1 MPLNQEKVIL
11 KSPEEIEKIRK
22 SGAIVAHVHAVLRDR
37 IKPGM
42 TTMDLENIAE
52 KETLAKNAIPAFKGY
67 HGFPFC
73 LCTSVNEEVV
83 HGMPSARR
91 VLKVG
96 DIVGVDFGV
105 LLDGFYGDS
114 AYTLAVGKID
124 EEAQRL
130 MDATQASLAAGIE
143 KCLIGNRLQDVSAAV
158 QKVAEAGGYSIVRD
172 FVGHGIGRGLHE
184 PPQVPNYG
192 TEGKGIRLKEG
203 LVLAIEPMVNEG
215 DFKVKVLEDGW
226 TAVTADGKRSAHFEH
241 TVAITAD
248 GPDILTKLI

>member
-1 MPLNQEKVIL
+1 MPLSQERVIL
-11 KSPEEIEKIRK
+11 KTPEEIEKIRI
-22 SGAIVAHVHAVLRDR
+22 SGSIVAHVHAVLKDK

-83 HGMPSARR
+83 HGMPSAKR
-91 VLKVG
+91 VLNEG
-96 DIVGVDFGV
+96 DIVGVDFGI

-114 AYTLAVGKID
+114 AYTLAVGSISEDSQK
-124 EEAQRL
+124 L
-130 MDATQASLAAGIE
+130 MDATKASLAAAIE
-143 KCLIGNRLQDVSAAV
+143 NCIVGNRLGDVSSAV
-158 QKVAEAGGYSIVRD
+158 QKVAEAAGFSIVRD

-184 PPQVPNYG
+184 PPQVPNFG

-203 LVLAIEPMVNEG
+203 LVIAIEPMVNEG
-215 DFKVKVLEDGW
+215 TLKVKVLEDGW

-241 TVAITAD
+241 TVAITAN
-248 GPDILTKLI
+248 GPDILTKLL